1 MNCNLEIYYCL
12 QNNTISFPNP
22 LLKYLSQEEIDR
34 AAKFVSPKDQ
44 MLYLISHAFLK
55 NKLSAKTGINPKDLV
70 FTLNQYGKPSLS
82 NNNVF
87 FNLSHSK
94 DSWCMAFSE
103 NYEIGI
109 DIEEI
114 KENKDFHDILP
125 LFFTIHEQNKI
136 LDAKNSVTEFYKL
149 WTRKEAVLKAMGV
162 GLNFKL
168 NEIDVCNNKIKN
180 DSLNVPDLHI
190 KSYKKNNSFISIA
203 TTLIPQIRLF
213 EVSNINFLNF
223 FSA

>member
-1 MNCNLEIYYCL
+1 MIKILYFTIEGQLEQSLWNSYLKKLPSNLQSNVTKYYRWQDQYSNL
-12 QNNTISFPNP
+12 FGKL
-22 LLKYLSQEEIDR
+22 LLKHGLIEYGYGDDCLDLLNYNSFKKPFID
-34 AAKFVSPKDQ
+34 K
-44 MLYLISHAFLK
+44 
-55 NKLSAKTGINPKDLV
+55 KT
-70 FTLNQYGKPSLS
+70 Y
-82 NNNVF
+82 
-87 FNLSHSK
+87 FNLSHS
-94 DSWCMAFSE
+94 SEIVICAFSQKD
-103 NYEIGI
+103 EIGI